1 MQRIVDFVSGKL
13 SYVQFEELF
22 TADPTVWDVAQT
34 LLTPEIMN
42 NNNHPFWSKSNRSRL
57 ECNNYSVQY
66 ACLSFGYDLVGR
78 VITHRLLGELV
89 SYQYPDIVLRD
100 PPDVSTDDLREKI
113 GMDYL
118 GGPEVDSLVDK
129 LVQSKDDTISAT
141 KFIQEAKQQLRVL
154 FHLVPR
160 KYPRWIQEPDWPMG
174 KHSPMKYVDQKKTG
188 ELVEYFF
195 QDVDTDEMKVVK
207 QYY

>member
-13 SYVQFEELF
+13 TYAQFEELF
-22 TADPTVWDVAQT
+22 TADPTMWDVAQT

-141 KFIQEAKQQLRVL
+141 KFIREAKQQLRIL

-188 ELVEYFF
+188 DLVEFFF
-195 QDVDTDEMKVVK
+195 QDVDTDEMKVIK

>member
-13 SYVQFEELF
+13 TYVQFEELF
-22 TADPTVWDVAQT
+22 TADPAVWDVAQT

-118 GGPEVDSLVDK
+118 GGPEVDSLVDT

-141 KFIQEAKQQLRVL
+141 KFIQEVKQQLRVL

>member
-1 MQRIVDFVSGKL
+1 M
-13 SYVQFEELF
+13 
-22 TADPTVWDVAQT
+22 
-34 LLTPEIMN
+34 M
-42 NNNHPFWSKSNRSRL
+42 
-57 ECNNYSVQY
+57 
-66 ACLSFGYDLVGR
+66 
-78 VITHRLLGELV
+78 
-89 SYQYPDIVLRD
+89 
-100 PPDVSTDDLREKI
+100 
-113 GMDYL
+113 
-118 GGPEVDSLVDK
+118 VDK

-141 KFIQEAKQQLRVL
+141 NFIQEAKQQLRVL

-207 QYY
+207 QYYW

>member
-13 SYVQFEELF
+13 TYVQFEELF

-141 KFIQEAKQQLRVL
+141 KFIREAKQQLRIL

>member
-13 SYVQFEELF
+13 TYVQFEELF
-22 TADPTVWDVAQT
+22 TADPTVWDVAQA

-118 GGPEVDSLVDK
+118 GGPEVDSLVNK

-160 KYPRWIQEPDWPMG
+160 KYPRWVQEPEWPMG
-174 KHSPMKYVDQKKTG
+174 KHSPMRYVDQRKIG
-188 ELVEYFF
+188 DLVEYVF
-195 QDVDTDEMKVVK
+195 QDMDTEETRIVK

>member
-13 SYVQFEELF
+13 TYVQFEELF

-118 GGPEVDSLVDK
+118 GGSEVDSLVDK

>member
-13 SYVQFEELF
+13 TYVQFEELF

-118 GGPEVDSLVDK
+118 GGSEVDSLVDK

-174 KHSPMKYVDQKKTG
+174 KHSPMKYVDQKKRG